1 MEGAFKGD
9 LNRMEG
15 AFKRDLNKMEG
26 SFKKDLKK
34 MEVSFQRS
42 LKKGF
47 KEKLKPIYKKLDDH
61 DKQFEVVHLK
71 LEYHDEQF
79 VRIFRTLDEMMVILK
94 RLDGNTAHLNY
105 KVERHEEML
114 LSLNAKV
121 GLPHLA

>member
-1 MEGAFKGD
+1 MKRRNATTPATKGDLRKMEGAFKED
-9 LNRMEG
+9 LRRME
-15 AFKRDLNKMEG
+15 RT
-26 SFKKDLKK
+26 FKKVLKK
-34 MEVSFQRS
+34 E
-42 LKKGF
+42 F

-61 DKQFEVVHLK
+61 DRQFEVVHLK

-94 RLDGNTAHLNY
+94 RLDENTAHLNC

-114 LSLNAKV
+114 VSLNMKV